1 MYISMNFKIDNINLN
16 SDDKIILRN
25 FISMIEKMPAVV
37 NRRNIINN
45 IRIVLKEKNG
55 NDATFEYVELPV
67 LAVNELY
74 SRVPVFNIFYIQ
86 LANFKGKKM
95 DLSSINALFELVDDL
110 KSERFF
116 NDLYQNYQF
125 LYYGNYRF
133 NSNLG
138 G

>member
-25 FISMIEKMPAVV
+25 FISMVEKMPALV

-45 IRIVLKEKNG
+45 IRIVLNEKNG

-67 LAVNELY
+67 LAVNAV
-74 SRVPVFNIFYIQ
+74 SRFPSFYLFRIR
-86 LANFKGKKM
+86 LENFKDKKM

-110 KSERFF
+110 KSKRFF
-116 NDLYQNYQF
+116 NDLYQTYSF
-125 LYYGNYRF
+125 LI
-133 NSNLG
+133 
-138 G
+138 